1 MKKKIRKLNRILAFS
16 MAALMSASAGFVA
29 VQSQVFPGTV
39 TVKAAEAVTGS
50 CGDGLTYTLD
60 DDELTIVG
68 NGEID
73 SYSFSGNKDIRYVTL
88 GEGVTGIG
96 YSAFS
101 GCENLRSIDMG
112 SVESIGSYAFGGTAL
127 TDVVVPDTCTS
138 LGNGAFYNCAK
149 LKSVH
154 MSSAVTRFPSN
165 LFKNCKALTSINVP
179 YSCTF
184 IETDAF
190 DYCDN
195 LTKLVIPNPDANFAP
210 FAFGYYRHD
219 TSYSPNLTNGYWED
233 GEYYVYGKMQEDD
246 FSSVKTALHNNFGHT
261 KYLGFT
267 VYGTSGSNLQKYC
280 KGFNMYYTTYSIA
293 IGDLD
298 DPYNAYYLGEQDQKL
313 YFDNQLAFSILT
325 NVRETSL
332 SFDKT
337 SMKLAPDQTDT
348 ITATILPENATDTT
362 LVWTSSNPK
371 VATVENG
378 KVTGIKAGSATI
390 KAVTANGITKT
401 CRVTVES
408 TPLKNNSYAA
418 SETFAPNQPL
428 TIMASAEGGKA
439 PYTYAYYFKRSTNSK
454 WNELSSG
461 YIASDHQN
469 FKTSA
474 EQVYFDIK
482 VNVKDSNNIVSTKQ
496 FKVLSCYAL
505 QNRSTLS
512 STNVVKNS
520 PITIKGEAFGGLA
533 PYKYAYYFKRASNS
547 KWNTIGTEF
556 GSKTTATLTPTVSED
571 YNVRVAVKDSRGVTL
586 TNTYTIYGEKELE
599 NRSGISAVDVIAG
612 KKVTATA
619 AAAYG
624 TAPYTYTFK
633 FKRTTNTKWNIIG
646 QENGT
651 STTASITT
659 SAADVSYD
667 VKVIVKDSKGATA
680 EKNWVVNTHAALVN
694 NSTLSASSVK
704 AGTAVKITAI
714 ASEGISPYK
723 YAFYFRRSGN
733 SKWNLIGTEFGSKS
747 TATLTPTKAAGY
759 EISVIIKDNAGNTA
773 YKTLNLNVT

>member
-29 VQSQVFPGTV
+29 VQSQVFTGTV

-138 LGNGAFYNCAK
+138 LGSGAFYNCAK

-267 VYGTSGSNLQKYC
+267 VYGTSGSNLQINC
-280 KGFNMYYTTYSIA
+280 A
-293 IGDLD
+293 
-298 DPYNAYYLGEQDQKL
+298 
-313 YFDNQLAFSILT
+313 
-325 NVRETSL
+325 
-332 SFDKT
+332 
-337 SMKLAPDQTDT
+337 
-348 ITATILPENATDTT
+348 LP
-362 LVWTSSNPK
+362 
-371 VATVENG
+371 
-378 KVTGIKAGSATI
+378 
-390 KAVTANGITKT
+390 
-401 CRVTVES
+401 
-408 TPLKNNSYAA
+408 
-418 SETFAPNQPL
+418 
-428 TIMASAEGGKA
+428 
-439 PYTYAYYFKRSTNSK
+439 
-454 WNELSSG
+454 
-461 YIASDHQN
+461 
-469 FKTSA
+469 
-474 EQVYFDIK
+474 
-482 VNVKDSNNIVSTKQ
+482 
-496 FKVLSCYAL
+496 
-505 QNRSTLS
+505 
-512 STNVVKNS
+512 
-520 PITIKGEAFGGLA
+520 
-533 PYKYAYYFKRASNS
+533 
-547 KWNTIGTEF
+547 
-556 GSKTTATLTPTVSED
+556 
-571 YNVRVAVKDSRGVTL
+571 
-586 TNTYTIYGEKELE
+586 
-599 NRSGISAVDVIAG
+599 
-612 KKVTATA
+612 
-619 AAAYG
+619 
-624 TAPYTYTFK
+624 
-633 FKRTTNTKWNIIG
+633 
-646 QENGT
+646 
-651 STTASITT
+651 
-659 SAADVSYD
+659 
-667 VKVIVKDSKGATA
+667 
-680 EKNWVVNTHAALVN
+680 
-694 NSTLSASSVK
+694 
-704 AGTAVKITAI
+704 
-714 ASEGISPYK
+714 
-723 YAFYFRRSGN
+723 
-733 SKWNLIGTEFGSKS
+733 
-747 TATLTPTKAAGY
+747 
-759 EISVIIKDNAGNTA
+759 
-773 YKTLNLNVT
+773 